1 MFLHVAKDQPSPAMA
16 RHWRGRLAISS
27 EHGEFLSEPR
37 IGLLE
42 AIDTHGSLSGAARSV
57 PMSYKAAWD
66 TVNRMQYLA
75 REPLVMRMIGGSK
88 GGSTTLTEYGR
99 RIVALYRL
107 AEHDCQ
113 TAISELLLHM
123 AAHEQDN
130 GRTGQRKER
139 TEIQEERK

>member
-1 MFLHVAKDQPSPAMA
+1 MFLHAAKDEISPPMTG
-16 RHWRGRLAISS
+16 HWRGRLAISS
-27 EHGEFLSEPR
+27 EHGEFLSETR

-57 PMSYKAAWD
+57 PMSYKTAWD
-66 TVNRMQYLA
+66 TINRMQYQT
-75 REPLVMRMIGGSK
+75 REPLVMRVIGGNK
-88 GGSTTLTEYGR
+88 GGGTTLTEYGR

-123 AAHEQDN
+123 ATHEQDN

-139 TEIQEERK
+139 TEILEERK